1 MNLPLPQYQV
11 NPIECASGPFSYEI
25 LSTDAIA
32 YPAFISQYPT
42 STVKVVTQDESTIGD
57 YSFQLKVT
65 EPISGLD
72 NVQNTFVC
80 TITTPNRLTS
90 LSFVDAT
97 KIADFTYLLG
107 SPELVF
113 DSPSYKFLPI
123 DADTKF
129 TFSFDA

>member
-1 MNLPLPQYQV
+1 LNLPLPQYQV
-11 NPIECASGPFSYEI
+11 NPIECASGPFSYEVV
-25 LSTDAIA
+25 STDAIT

-42 STVKVVTQDESTIGD
+42 STVQVVTQDESTIGD

-72 NVQNTFVC
+72 NDQNAFVC
-80 TITTPNRLTS
+80 TITSPNRLTS
-90 LSFVDAT
+90 LSLVNAT

-113 DSPSYKFLPI
+113 DSTSYTFLPI

>member
-1 MNLPLPQYQV
+1 LNLPLPQYQV
-11 NPIECASGPFSYEI
+11 NPIECASGPYSYEI
-25 LSTDAIA
+25 VSTNAIA

-42 STVKVVTQDESTIGD
+42 STVQVVTQDESTIGD

-65 EPISGLD
+65 EPISGVVND
-72 NVQNTFVC
+72 QNAFVC
-80 TITTPNRLTS
+80 TITSPNRLTS
-90 LSFVDAT
+90 LSLVNAI

-113 DSPSYKFLPI
+113 DSPSYNFLPI